1 MRTLAFLTLLVAF
14 TPAPDADAAAQPA
27 RRNILLLVA
36 DDLGLDLGCYG
47 HPKVR
52 TPNLD
57 ALAASGVRFTHAFAT
72 TASCSASRA
81 VLYTGLYTHANGQ
94 FGHAHQPHNF
104 HTHAAVLSLPR
115 VLRDAGYRTGV
126 IGKLHVQPA
135 SVYPFDL
142 EIGGGRNLVEM
153 ADRAGQFFRDGDKP
167 FCLIVGFTDP
177 HRAGKGFGNDKPYK
191 GVPEVKYDPKDVLV
205 PYFLPD
211 QPEVRQELAE
221 YYQAVSRLDH
231 GVGLVLAALKK
242 AGRADDTLV
251 VFLSDNGIPFPG
263 AKTTQYDPGLRLP
276 LLVSSP
282 SLKTRGLINQAM
294 VNWVD
299 ITPTLLDWA
308 GVKAPPLHGR
318 SVLPILEAEKP
329 ADWDRVFGSHV
340 FHEITN
346 YYPMRTVRTRAHKYI
361 LNLASPLP
369 FPFASD
375 LYGSKTWQGVL
386 SRGDKLMGER
396 NVAAYV
402 ERPREELYD
411 LAKDPHELKN
421 VAGDPAYAAVL
432 KDLRGQVKEWQQR
445 TRDPWLVKHEYE

>member
-1 MRTLAFLTLLVAF
+1 MRILVWSVLVATI
-14 TPAPDADAAAQPA
+14 TPASVAAAEPA
-27 RRNILLLVA
+27 RRNVLLLVA

-47 HPKVR
+47 NPVIR

-57 ALAASGVRFTHAFAT
+57 ALAKDGVRFTHAFAT

-104 HTHAAVLSLPR
+104 HTHPGVRSLPR
-115 VLRDAGYRTGV
+115 VLRDAGYRTGI

-142 EIGGGRNLVEM
+142 EVGGGRNFVEM
-153 ADRAGQFFRDGDKP
+153 ANRAEQFMRDGDKP

-177 HRAGKGFGNDKPYK
+177 HRAGKGFGNDKPYQS
-191 GVPEVKYDPKDVLV
+191 VREVMYDPKDVVV

-231 GVGLVLAALKK
+231 GVGVMLETLRKT
-242 AGRADDTLV
+242 GRADSTLV
-251 VFLSDNGIPFPG
+251 LFLSDNGIPFPG

-276 LLVSSP
+276 LLISSP
-282 SLKTRGLINQAM
+282 VQKRRGVVNQAM
-294 VNWVD
+294 VHWVD
-299 ITPTLLDWA
+299 IMPTILEWA
-308 GVKAPPLHGR
+308 GVKALPLHGR
-318 SVLPILEAEKP
+318 SLLPILEEEQPKG
-329 ADWDRVFGSHV
+329 WDAVFGSHV

-346 YYPMRTVRTRAHKYI
+346 YYPMRTIRTRTHKYI

-375 LYGSKTWQGVL
+375 LYGSQSWQGVL
-386 SRGDKLMGER
+386 RRGDKLMGSRSVE
-396 NVAAYV
+396 AYV
-402 ERPREELYD
+402 QRPREELYD
-411 LAKDPHELKN
+411 LVKDPQELKN
-421 VAGDPAYAAVL
+421 VAGDADEAAVL
-432 KDLRGQVKEWQQR
+432 KELRGRLRDWQER
-445 TRDPWLVKHEYE
+445 TRDPWIVKHRYE